1 MNNKHGL
8 AQSIASDD
16 KETVWNLEHAYWRC
30 AQEGDLDGFLALWHK
45 DFLGWPDLYA
55 APVRKDHIADWIS
68 KGLTFKL
75 MEFKPAGIQVTA
87 SIAVTCYWITG
98 ELLDKE
104 QNPVLKGTVRIIH
117 TWLKNGSNWQ
127 IISGMS
133 MPEPV
138 TTK

>member
-1 MNNKHGL
+1 MARPL
-8 AQSIASDD
+8 CR
-16 KETVWNLEHAYWRC
+16 T
-30 AQEGDLDGFLALWHK
+30 
-45 DFLGWPDLYA
+45 
-55 APVRKDHIADWIS
+55 DWIS

-75 MEFKPAGIQVTA
+75 REFKPAGIQITG
-87 SIAVTCYWITG
+87 SIAVTCYWIAG

-104 QNPVLKGTVRIIH
+104 QNSVLKGTVRIIH

>member
-1 MNNKHGL
+1 MHNKHGL
-8 AQSIASDD
+8 AQSIASDE

-30 AQEGDLDGFLALWHK
+30 AQEGDLDGYLALWHK
-45 DFLGWPDLYA
+45 DF
-55 APVRKDHIADWIS
+55 
-68 KGLTFKL
+68 LTFKL
-75 MEFKPAGIQVTA
+75 MEFKPAGIQVTR

-104 QNPVLKGTVRIIH
+104 QNSVLKGTVRIIH